1 MRGSW
6 TFITGASGFVGHY
19 VLAELLRRG
28 VPCVVLVRNQGEKR
42 IAGLL
47 QEIAPEVPHDAAS
60 LRTMQGTLPDDLP
73 EWDGPKIERVVH
85 VAASTTFRTEGE
97 EPARTNVRGTA
108 RLLAWMDAH
117 GIADLTHV
125 STAYV
130 CGTAPGCAVERIER
144 LPPRFQNDYEATKWL
159 AEQLVSDW
167 AARGRRRL
175 VVARPS
181 IVTGEHATGRATE
194 FRGLYVIARAV
205 EQLARS
211 YEGRPRA
218 DRLSIPLRLRG
229 AATAP
234 NQIVPVDFVARAIAS
249 LALNPGAS
257 GVFHL
262 THPQP
267 PSNDD
272 IRRMLEA
279 IFDVAGGRFVGN
291 GDIPASSQS
300 REEQAFYGGMQP
312 LAAYFSH
319 SPRFDCSRT
328 VASLDRSLLPP
339 KIDLPYLR
347 RCVAYA
353 QARRWGRARREID
366 SDAARFGAAYFERF
380 LPSYLPQSLVSR
392 VRPIRATIRFIVDQ
406 CEWVCRFADGQLH
419 AVQPG
424 CGDSSEQFG
433 YRTSAAGFWRAISGR
448 VEGEELFA
456 SGEAD
461 VFGDVE
467 TALKMSAILREFTR
481 EFPCDRARLESF
493 VVRA

>member
-1 MRGSW
+1 MNGSW

-28 VPCVVLVRNQGEKR
+28 VRCVALVRNQGEER
-42 IAGLL
+42 IADLL
-47 QEIAPEVPHDAAS
+47 QEIAPDVPRDS
-60 LRTMQGTLPDDLP
+60 NWLRTVEGMLPDDLP
-73 EWDGPKIERVVH
+73 EWNGSTVERVVH
-85 VAASTTFRTEGE
+85 IAASTTFRNEGE

-117 GIADLTHV
+117 RITDLTHV

-130 CGTAPGCAVERIER
+130 CGSAPGTVLERIER

-167 AARGRRRL
+167 AARGGRRL

-211 YEGRPRA
+211 YDDRPRA
-218 DRLSIPLRLRG
+218 DRLRIPLRLRG

-249 LALNPGAS
+249 LALNPSAS

-267 PSNDD
+267 PSNGD
-272 IRRMLEA
+272 IRQMLET
-279 IFDVAGGRFVGN
+279 IFDVAGGRFVGDE
-291 GDIPASSQS
+291 DIPPSSQS

-312 LAAYFSH
+312 LAAYFCH
-319 SPRFDCSRT
+319 SPRFDCTRCLS
-328 VASLDRSLLPP
+328 SLGPSLLPP
-339 KIDLPYLR
+339 EIDLPYLR
-347 RCVAYA
+347 RCIAYA
-353 QARRWGRARREID
+353 QDHRWGRARRGHD

-392 VRPIRATIRFIVDQ
+392 MRPIQATIRFIVGQ
-406 CEWVCRFADGQLH
+406 SEWVCRFADGQLH
-419 AVQPG
+419 AVQRG
-424 CGDSSEQFG
+424 CSDDPEQFG

-467 TALKMSAILREFTR
+467 KALKMSAILREFTR
-481 EFPCDRARLESF
+481 EFPCDRARLEPF
-493 VVRA
+493 VGRA